1 MADQYHHGNLKSKLL
16 EEAVTLISQ
25 DGLENLSLRRL
36 ATQCGVSHNAIYRH
50 FDSKERLIDA
60 CRAYVMQELTR
71 TLELT
76 LSGLDESLPQTM
88 EQLGTAYLD
97 FYMRNPT
104 YFSAYFRNASQKLT
118 FSLEPIEGN
127 YPPFSVFRRYTAWAL
142 TERFSSM
149 ESPTSLASRRLSS
162 APRRARTSSCGAIRT
177 LAETSSMSKMWH
189 VLSVLLLRAKRRTAS
204 TT

>member
-88 EQLGTAYLD
+88 EQLGTASGFLHAQPD
-97 FYMRNPT
+97 
-104 YFSAYFRNASQKLT
+104 
-118 FSLEPIEGN
+118 
-127 YPPFSVFRRYTAWAL
+127 VFQRVFPQRIPEADV
-142 TERFSSM
+142 
-149 ESPTSLASRRLSS
+149 LA
-162 APRRARTSSCGAIRT
+162 
-177 LAETSSMSKMWH
+177 
-189 VLSVLLLRAKRRTAS
+189 
-204 TT
+204 

>member
-1 MADQYHHGNLKSKLL
+1 M
-16 EEAVTLISQ
+16 
-25 DGLENLSLRRL
+25 
-36 ATQCGVSHNAIYRH
+36 SHNAIYRH

-127 YPPFSVFRRYTAWAL
+127 YRRFPFSAVW
-142 TERFSSM
+142 
-149 ESPTSLASRRLSS
+149 
-162 APRRARTSSCGAIRT
+162 
-177 LAETSSMSKMWH
+177 
-189 VLSVLLLRAKRRTAS
+189 LLLSQKKGIPLDETRWRLLRYWTMLNGMFAMWISS
-204 TT
+204 TWNCPKTGKPV

>member
-104 YFSAYFRNASQKLT
+104 YFS
-118 FSLEPIEGN
+118 N
-127 YPPFSVFRRYTAWAL
+127 YPPFSVFRRVAV
-142 TERFSSM
+142 
-149 ESPTSLASRRLSS
+149 
-162 APRRARTSSCGAIRT
+162 AI
-177 LAETSSMSKMWH
+177 AEKQGIPQDETRWR
-189 VLSVLLLRAKRRTAS
+189 LLRYWTMLNGIFAMWISSNVELPENWKTCLKNEF
-204 TT
+204 

>member
-118 FSLEPIEGN
+118 FSLEPIPAV
-127 YPPFSVFRRYTAWAL
+127 YRFPPCGCCYRGKARH
-142 TERFSSM
+142 
-149 ESPTSLASRRLSS
+149 S
-162 APRRARTSSCGAIRT
+162 AG
-177 LAETSSMSKMWH
+177 
-189 VLSVLLLRAKRRTAS
+189 
-204 TT
+204 

>member
-118 FSLEPIEGN
+118 FSLEAIEGN
-127 YPPFSVFRRYTAWAL
+127 YPPFSVFRRVAVAIAEKQGIPQDEARW
-142 TERFSSM
+142 RFLRYWTMLNGMFAMWISSNV
-149 ESPTSLASRRLSS
+149 ELPENWKTCLKN
-162 APRRARTSSCGAIRT
+162 
-177 LAETSSMSKMWH
+177 EF
-189 VLSVLLLRAKRRTAS
+189 
-204 TT
+204 

>member
-76 LSGLDESLPQTM
+76 LSSLDESLPQTM

-127 YPPFSVFRRYTAWAL
+127 YPPFSVFRRVAV
-142 TERFSSM
+142 
-149 ESPTSLASRRLSS
+149 
-162 APRRARTSSCGAIRT
+162 AI
-177 LAETSSMSKMWH
+177 AEKQGIPQNETRWR
-189 VLSVLLLRAKRRTAS
+189 LLRYWTMLNGMFAMWISSNVELPENWKTCLKNEFQGAF
-204 TT
+204 TI

>member
-104 YFSAYFRNASQKLT
+104 YFSAIPQSAISHKRVAVAIAEKQSIPQDETRWRLCATGRCSTAYSPCGF
-118 FSLEPIEGN
+118 
-127 YPPFSVFRRYTAWAL
+127 PPTWNCLKTGKPV
-142 TERFSSM
+142 
-149 ESPTSLASRRLSS
+149 
-162 APRRARTSSCGAIRT
+162 
-177 LAETSSMSKMWH
+177 
-189 VLSVLLLRAKRRTAS
+189 
-204 TT
+204 

>member
-76 LSGLDESLPQTM
+76 LQRSGTK
-88 EQLGTAYLD
+88 A
-97 FYMRNPT
+97 
-104 YFSAYFRNASQKLT
+104 
-118 FSLEPIEGN
+118 
-127 YPPFSVFRRYTAWAL
+127 FRRPWN
-142 TERFSSM
+142 
-149 ESPTSLASRRLSS
+149 SS
-162 APRRARTSSCGAIRT
+162 APPIWIFTCATRRISARISAMRP
-177 LAETSSMSKMWH
+177 
-189 VLSVLLLRAKRRTAS
+189 RN
-204 TT
+204 

>member
-97 FYMRNPT
+97 FY
-104 YFSAYFRNASQKLT
+104 NASQKLT
-118 FSLEPIEGN
+118 VSLEAIEGN
-127 YPPFSVFRRYTAWAL
+127 YPPFSVFRRVAV
-142 TERFSSM
+142 
-149 ESPTSLASRRLSS
+149 
-162 APRRARTSSCGAIRT
+162 AI
-177 LAETSSMSKMWH
+177 AEKQGIPQDETRWR
-189 VLSVLLLRAKRRTAS
+189 LLRYWTMLNGMFAMWISSNVELPENWKTCLKNEF
-204 TT
+204 

>member
-88 EQLGTAYLD
+88 EQLGTA
-97 FYMRNPT
+97 
-104 YFSAYFRNASQKLT
+104 
-118 FSLEPIEGN
+118 SLEPIEGN
-127 YPPFSVFRRYTAWAL
+127 YPPFSVFRRVAV
-142 TERFSSM
+142 
-149 ESPTSLASRRLSS
+149 
-162 APRRARTSSCGAIRT
+162 AI
-177 LAETSSMSKMWH
+177 AEKQGIPLDETRWR
-189 VLSVLLLRAKRRTAS
+189 LLRYWTMLNGMFAMWISSNVELPENWKTCLKNEF
-204 TT
+204 

>member
-104 YFSAYFRNASQKLT
+104 YFSAYFRNASQKRRSRPRSIRGCRRCTLRR
-118 FSLEPIEGN
+118 F
-127 YPPFSVFRRYTAWAL
+127 PFSAVWLSLSRKSKAFRRMRHDGGFCATGRCSTAC
-142 TERFSSM
+142 
-149 ESPTSLASRRLSS
+149 SP
-162 APRRARTSSCGAIRT
+162 CGFPPT
-177 LAETSSMSKMWH
+177 WNCLKTGKP
-189 VLSVLLLRAKRRTAS
+189 V
-204 TT
+204 

>member
-97 FYMRNPT
+97 FYMRNP
-104 YFSAYFRNASQKLT
+104 
-118 FSLEPIEGN
+118 
-127 YPPFSVFRRYTAWAL
+127 PFSVFRRVAV
-142 TERFSSM
+142 
-149 ESPTSLASRRLSS
+149 
-162 APRRARTSSCGAIRT
+162 AI
-177 LAETSSMSKMWH
+177 AEKQGIPQDETRWR
-189 VLSVLLLRAKRRTAS
+189 LLRYWTMLNGIFAMWISSNVELPENWKTCLKNEF
-204 TT
+204 

>member
-76 LSGLDESLPQTM
+76 LSGLTK
-88 EQLGTAYLD
+88 AC
-97 FYMRNPT
+97 
-104 YFSAYFRNASQKLT
+104 
-118 FSLEPIEGN
+118 
-127 YPPFSVFRRYTAWAL
+127 RRPW
-142 TERFSSM
+142 S
-149 ESPTSLASRRLSS
+149 SS
-162 APRRARTSSCGAIRT
+162 APPIWIFTCATRRISARISAMRPRS
-177 LAETSSMSKMWH
+177 
-189 VLSVLLLRAKRRTAS
+189 
-204 TT
+204 

>member
-88 EQLGTAYLD
+88 EQLGTAYLSRSKATTRR
-97 FYMRNPT
+97 FP
-104 YFSAYFRNASQKLT
+104 FSAVWL
-118 FSLEPIEGN
+118 SL
-127 YPPFSVFRRYTAWAL
+127 SRKSKAFRRMRHDGGFCATGRCSTAY
-142 TERFSSM
+142 
-149 ESPTSLASRRLSS
+149 SP
-162 APRRARTSSCGAIRT
+162 CGFPPT
-177 LAETSSMSKMWH
+177 WNCLKTGKP
-189 VLSVLLLRAKRRTAS
+189 V
-204 TT
+204 